1 MKEIYVSET
10 RNFKRERKCQTRK
23 GILSTKHDRFTI
35 KSSMRLLFLV
45 LIVFSSV
52 ICSSSVPVK
61 KKSSDPWLDV
71 SLKEDIGMRYP
82 KL

>member
-1 MKEIYVSET
+1 MPKQEIQE
-10 RNFKRERKCQTRK
+10 EMWKCQKQGEDYPTNTNKTRS
-23 GILSTKHDRFTI
+23 ITPI
-35 KSSMRLLFLV
+35 KSLMRLLVLV

-52 ICSSSVPVK
+52 ICSSVPVK

-71 SLKEDIGMRYP
+71 SLKEDIGMRHP

>member
-1 MKEIYVSET
+1 MSET
-10 RNFKRERKCQTRK
+10 ELKMEVSNKAEIVQ
-23 GILSTKHDRFTI
+23 STTIEPTPI
-35 KSSMRLLFLV
+35 KSLMRLLVLV